1 MDYILEVK
9 GITKIFPGV
18 VALDNVDFDLK
29 KGEVH
34 ALLGENGAGKSTLIK
49 IISGVHRADKG
60 TILYMGKPVSFN
72 SPTEAMKAGIATI
85 HQELNLF
92 EDLTVAE
99 NIFVGSIEGFLVS
112 KRKLI
117 NVADELLRKLNF
129 NIKANSVVKDL
140 NTSEKQLVSIAKAL
154 FLNSNVIIMDEPTAT
169 ITEHETNILFN
180 IIRDLKKRGISI
192 IFISHRLEEVFEIA
206 DRVTVLR
213 DGKLVGTV
221 DVNSTSRQELI
232 SMMVGRKISD
242 MYPKYNVLKEKEVF
256 SIEGLNIGRMVRNVS
271 FNVKEGEI
279 FGIAGLVGSGKS
291 EIALGIYGYMPAK
304 WKQMKVAG
312 KTIDKIKSPDQAL
325 KEGIAMVP
333 EDRKTMGLV
342 LELDVM
348 KNIVLQNV
356 KEVENA
362 GVINWRRAQK
372 MASEEVE
379 KYSIKVSSIKQ
390 KVKTLSGGNQQKVVL
405 AKVLRKAPKV
415 IFMVEP
421 TRGIDVGAKVDVY
434 KIVNNLA
441 NAGIGVVFISSELP
455 EIVRLCDRV
464 MVMHRGRS
472 MGILEGAGI
481 TQENILKLATGV
493 DVK

>member
-1 MDYILEVK
+1 MEYILEAK
-9 GITKIFPGV
+9 GITKTFPGV
-18 VALDNVDFDLK
+18 VALDNVNFNLK

-49 IISGVHRADKG
+49 IISGVYKADKG
-60 TILYMGKPVSFN
+60 TILYMGKTVSFN

-99 NIFVGSIEGFLVS
+99 NIAVGNVESFLLS

-117 NVADELLRKLNF
+117 NITDKLLKNLNF
-129 NIKANSVVKDL
+129 NIHANSTVRNL

-169 ITEHETNILFN
+169 ITEHEAKILFN
-180 IIRDLKKRGISI
+180 IINDLKKKGISI

-213 DGKLVGTV
+213 DGKFVGTT
-221 DVNSTSRQELI
+221 DVGHTSEQELI
-232 SMMVGRKISD
+232 SMMVGRKISE
-242 MYPKYNVLKEKEVF
+242 MYPKYNVPKKKEIF
-256 SIEGLNIGRMVRNVS
+256 SVHDLNVGRIVKNVS
-271 FNVKEGEI
+271 FSLKEGEI

-291 EIALGIYGYMPAK
+291 EIALGIYGYIPSK
-304 WKQMKVAG
+304 WKQLKVG
-312 KTIDKIKSPDQAL
+312 DKVISKIKSPDQAL
-325 KEGIAMVP
+325 QEGIAMVP

-348 KNIVLQNV
+348 KNITLQNV
-356 KEVENA
+356 KEVEK
-362 GVINWRRAQK
+362 GGIINWKKADDIAR
-372 MASEEVE
+372 EEIG
-379 KYSIKVSSIKQ
+379 KYSIKVSSVKQ
-390 KVKTLSGGNQQKVVL
+390 KVKTLSGGNQQKAVL
-405 AKVLRKAPKV
+405 AKVLRRVPKV
-415 IFMVEP
+415 VFMVEP

-441 NAGIGVVFISSELP
+441 NNGIGVVFISSELP

-464 MVMHRGRS
+464 LVMHRGRP
-472 MGILEGAGI
+472 MGILEGNEI

-493 DVK
+493 DVE